1 MKKRIFYV
9 SNDTTCYQD
18 IYTERNASLSVHF
31 DSEVELTEAD
41 LEAIYGGLASP
52 IVTPQTIASPIV
64 TPQAGASPSTT
75 PQAGASPSAT
85 PQTIVYQGATPQT
98 GASQNPN
105 ALSQMQ
111 ANLEQQFETGLLQRI
126 LGDQGFSKFLSPT
139 V

>member
-9 SNDTTCYQD
+9 NNDTTCHQD
-18 IYTERNASLSVHF
+18 IYTERNASLGG
-31 DSEVELTEAD
+31 EVELTETD

-52 IVTPQTIASPIV
+52 IATPQTIVYRIA
-64 TPQAGASPSTT
+64 T

-85 PQTIVYQGATPQT
+85 PQAGASPSATPQA
-98 GASQNPN
+98 GASQNPD

-111 ANLEQQFETGLLQRI
+111 DKLEQQFQAGLLQRI

>member
-52 IVTPQTIASPIV
+52 IVTPQPIASPSAIPQTIASP
-64 TPQAGASPSTT
+64 
-75 PQAGASPSAT
+75 SA
-85 PQTIVYQGATPQT
+85 IPQT

-126 LGDQGFSKFLSPT
+126 LGDQGFSKF
-139 V
+139 

>member
-9 SNDTTCYQD
+9 NNDTTCYQD

-31 DSEVELTEAD
+31 DSEVELTETN

-52 IVTPQTIASPIV
+52 IATPQTIASDA
-64 TPQAGASPSTT
+64 TPQAGASPSAT

-85 PQTIVYQGATPQT
+85 PQTIAYPSATPQA

-111 ANLEQQFETGLLQRI
+111 EKLEQQFEQV
-126 LGDQGFSKFLSPT
+126 FYNVF
-139 V
+139 

>member
-64 TPQAGASPSTT
+64 TPQAGASPIATPQAGASPIAT

-85 PQTIVYQGATPQT
+85 PQA
-98 GASQNPN
+98 GASQILI
-105 ALSQMQ
+105 LSHKCNQIWNNNSRQ
-111 ANLEQQFETGLLQRI
+111 VFYNVF
-126 LGDQGFSKFLSPT
+126 
-139 V
+139 

>member
-64 TPQAGASPSTT
+64 TPQT
-75 PQAGASPSAT
+75 GASPSAT

>member
-9 SNDTTCYQD
+9 NNDTTCHQD
-18 IYTERNASLSVHF
+18 IYTERNASLGG
-31 DSEVELTEAD
+31 EVELTETD

-52 IVTPQTIASPIV
+52 IATPQTIVYRIA
-64 TPQAGASPSTT
+64 T

-85 PQTIVYQGATPQT
+85 PQAGASPSATPQAGASPSAT
-98 GASQNPN
+98 PQAGASQNPD

-111 ANLEQQFETGLLQRI
+111 DKLEQQFQAGLLQRI